1 MSDDDEDIELG
12 EPDELIVYNQS
23 MSVIAEL
30 KSRVRELDAELK
42 AEKLSKSAME
52 KRWNLNYMPH
62 EFNEVREY
70 IEQMKDFPAPW
81 NNALAFA
88 ATLYSEN
95 NRTQSR
101 VRELESEVHRARTDS
116 RYWDE
121 FNTISRHDAIRNE
134 NDKLKAERDRL
145 KAIENAGHSEDCGGM
160 DTVEGRCGC
169 GWLQREGAHK
179 YILSLEADWN
189 KTKDEN
195 IKLRARHAAL
205 KLENE
210 VLESMSRHSPSPCG
224 HSSQYAYTEDGGKH
238 IICLLCSHTRH
249 TALVKLVTKIAQPIS
264 CGCNPCTGDCVSQN
278 ALQIY
283 LDEIKAECKAAL
295 AEVKK

>member
-1 MSDDDEDIELG
+1 MSWSYPKSELEWFALRTIESL
-12 EPDELIVYNQS
+12 E
-23 MSVIAEL
+23 
-30 KSRVRELDAELK
+30 
-42 AEKLSKSAME
+42 
-52 KRWNLNYMPH
+52 
-62 EFNEVREY
+62 
-70 IEQMKDFPAPW
+70 
-81 NNALAFA
+81 
-88 ATLYSEN
+88 
-95 NRTQSR
+95 SR
-101 VRELESEVHRARTDS
+101 VRELE
-116 RYWDE
+116 
-121 FNTISRHDAIRNE
+121 
-134 NDKLKAERDRL
+134 AERDRL

-249 TALVKLVTKIAQPIS
+249 TALVEAARDVDKQIDRRPDLKPHFSSLSDKL
-264 CGCNPCTGDCVSQN
+264 
-278 ALQIY
+278 
-283 LDEIKAECKAAL
+283 KAAL
-295 AEVKK
+295 AEVKG